1 MAGFTR
7 VATANI
13 ANGLVID
20 ATYLNNEFNA
30 IETAFGTG
38 GHVHDGTAGN
48 GPKLTLTSSAAVSG
62 TLSTAN
68 GGTGLSAGHLSA
80 ASLIPVTT
88 SAGVFGTYS
97 IGTGLKLSGAVIEH
111 NFTASG
117 AIALSGAQIT
127 MAVSS
132 PLAISGSSLQLAF
145 TSAFKISASKL
156 DLASAGGGAS
166 IGLIYF
172 IGG

>member
-1 MAGFTR
+1 MSGYTR

-62 TLSTAN
+62 TLSTSN
-68 GGTGLSAGHLSA
+68 GGTGMTTTQLSA
-80 ASLIPVTT
+80 AGLIPVTT
-88 SAGVFGTYS
+88 SAGVFGMYS
-97 IGTGLKLSGAVIEH
+97 VGTGLKLSGSTLEH
-111 NFTASG
+111 NFSTSGPVLISG
-117 AIALSGAQIT
+117 ANVTLATSA
-127 MAVSS
+127 
-132 PLAISGSSLQLAF
+132 PLAVSGSSLQLAF

-156 DLASAGGGAS
+156 DLASSGGGAS
-166 IGLIYF
+166 TGLIYF